1 MTSTKAVQ
9 RAQHE
14 VPTRQ
19 VHHPR
24 LGSINFQVLGNR
36 IETYKALTDG
46 DTLTMHPVMKPTRKP
61 KVTPTT
67 PRLSRRREYA
77 FQRQRIVKSSEP

>member
-24 LGSINFQVLGNR
+24 LGSINFQVLGNQ
-36 IETYKALTDG
+36 IEIYKALTDG
-46 DTLTMHPVMKPTRKP
+46 DTLMHPGMKPTRKP

-77 FQRQRIVKSSEP
+77 FQRQRIVKSLEP